1 MKLFF
6 LSLLMVLLIFIVGCS
21 PELMDSAEM
30 EEKAELV
37 EEQIES
43 ELLEIDACPDW
54 KCENLTDVISGE
66 EFNIEEFAGQ
76 TILLESF
83 AVWCPTCLKQQRE
96 MGKIE
101 GVIHISIDTDP
112 NEDEILVKDHAI
124 ENDLNWY
131 FAVSPV
137 EVTKALIEDF
147 GIGVVNAPSAPV
159 VLICPDQSAR
169 LLDRGFKNVE
179 ELNEAIS
186 SC

>member
-6 LSLLMVLLIFIVGCS
+6 LPLLMILLIFVVGCS
-21 PELMDSAEM
+21 SETMSSAEM
-30 EEKAELV
+30 EEKAEVV

-43 ELLEIDACPDW
+43 EMLNVDACPDW

-66 EFNIEEFAGQ
+66 QFSIEDFAGQ

-83 AVWCPTCLKQQRE
+83 AVWCPTCLKQQKE
-96 MGKIE
+96 MKKVE
-101 GVIHISIDTDP
+101 GVVHISIDTDP
-112 NEDEILVKDHAI
+112 NEDETLVKNHAI
-124 ENDLNWY
+124 ENELDWY
-131 FAVSPV
+131 FVVSPV

-169 LLDRGFKNVE
+169 LLDRGFKNAE
-179 ELNEAIS
+179 ELNEAIN